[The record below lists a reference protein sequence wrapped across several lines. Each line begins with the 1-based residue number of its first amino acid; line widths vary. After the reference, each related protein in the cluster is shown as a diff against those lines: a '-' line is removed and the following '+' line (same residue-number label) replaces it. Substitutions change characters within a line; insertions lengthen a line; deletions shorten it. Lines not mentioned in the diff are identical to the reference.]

1 METLNCGGKKKK
13 GRNEDNARAE
23 ECTVSFAMLLVLD
36 GASLFLFKPNKKE
49 RVDM

>member
-36 GASLFLFKPNKKE
+36 GASLVLVQCQLKE
-49 RVDM
+49 KE